1 MLSKQE
7 VKRINQLLQKQII
20 QKFGLVAMA
29 ILIIG
34 SVAFFGV
41 RQNQASHA
49 AGTGV
54 LSLSPSSG
62 SYVVGSNVAVQIRA
76 DSKTDLV
83 NAVQASLTYDAAK
96 LQYVSIAEGTAFPTV
111 AATSTGTS
119 GVIRLARATL
129 PGAEVSGSNLVATV
143 TFKVLGNT
151 GTTNVSFDS
160 AFSYIVR
167 SSDNADV
174 LGTTNGAAFTMRLP
188 APTISAVSPTSGST
202 VGGTAITIT
211 GTNFVSGATVSVG
224 DTAANNVSVVNAT
237 TITATAPAHAAGVVS
252 VAVSNPDSQSATKSS
267 AFTYIAPNPTLTSV
281 SPSTGLTTGGTSVTI
296 TGTNLTTPAA
306 VTIGGTAAT
315 NDTLVSSTQITATTP
330 AHTAGVVSVVV
341 TFGGGSD
348 AVTLNNAFTYTVP
361 APTVSTLSPTSGL
374 ISGGTT
380 VTITGTNF
388 VNVSAVTFGGT
399 AATSVNV
406 ASNTSL
412 TAVAPAHAAGSV
424 AVVVTTATGSGSKA
438 NAYTYINPAPTVTAI
453 SPAAG
458 TATGGTVVT
467 ITGTNFVNG
476 ATVAFGST
484 NATAV
489 TFVSSTTLRAT
500 APAGTGSASV
510 VVTNPDAQKATLAA
524 AYTYLSLGDANNDG
538 RVNAIDLS
546 ILISHDGQNY
556 AQADFNADGTV
567 GSADLAILL
576 GRWTW

>member
-174 LGTTNGAAFTMRLP
+174 LGTTNGATFTMRLP

-315 NDTLVSSTQITATTP
+315 NVTLVSSTQITATTP

-341 TFGGGSD
+341 TFGSGSD

-412 TAVAPAHAAGSV
+412 TAVVPAHAAGSV